1 MIRFV
6 CILLISISLAKK
18 SLSQKES
25 TARYLD
31 SIIYT
36 YLETNVSTS
45 KVLCDSSGKLYKRK
59 NIVTWVGYSFNESG
73 DVIKLIKEEIGRSHT
88 RQITYYLLN
97 NKIVKIYYELQYGI
111 SRNNGGM
118 IYFDNNKI
126 IKNGAWGEPT
136 NTYVLLR
143 QGYKLLKRKP
153 QTITTL

>member
-1 MIRFV
+1 M
-6 CILLISISLAKK
+6 SIAVTDFNSFNLSIKFSTFFLFFPQSTNWLPVHSLF
-18 SLSQKES
+18 
-25 TARYLD
+25 
-31 SIIYT
+31 
-36 YLETNVSTS
+36 
-45 KVLCDSSGKLYKRK
+45 
-59 NIVTWVGYSFNESG
+59 IVTWVGYSFNESG

-136 NTYVLLR
+136 NAYALLR

-153 QTITTL
+153 ETITNL